1 MNDTDQKRAAVDAS
15 TLQSGK
21 PSSKAIPGKGQ
32 RSKGKRGRRS
42 AGSFRSYPRVPL
54 ERALS
59 VAIAIKE
66 KNGGNAWPAQQV
78 AAAVGLSPKT
88 PNFFYLLASS
98 QKYGLTTGIKIDGEV
113 ALTPLGREVVYSGS
127 SAEELSAKR
136 KAVLAVDIFAKVLRH
151 YNGNRLPEMQYLG
164 NTLKDKFDL
173 PPEFHAEFSKL
184 FKQTCD
190 YVGWKEG
197 LELEATEPRDGDG
210 PKRPSKDVI
219 VLGEPKKKTGRTC
232 FVIMPFKERTSEF
245 MPGFFEEVLN
255 SLIIPA
261 VTDAGFEVKTA
272 NRQGTDIIHSTII
285 NEVLHADMCVCDL
298 SEHNP
303 NVLFE
308 LGVRLAHEKP
318 VALIHADGTQ
328 RVFDVDNILRVLAYK
343 KQLWRTTV
351 GQDLPE
357 LTAHIRATWE
367 NRDSQETYMSV
378 LRMPPSKPQPAA
390 AIAG

>member
-1 MNDTDQKRAAVDAS
+1 MNDKESRKSSVEPTPVSAAQARKS
-15 TLQSGK
+15 NK
-21 PSSKAIPGKGQ
+21 KG
-32 RSKGKRGRRS
+32 RKKG
-42 AGSFRSYPRVPL
+42 GSIRPYPRFSL

-59 VAIAIKE
+59 VARAIKE
-66 KNGGNAWPAQQV
+66 KNGGNPWPAEQV
-78 AAAVGLSPKT
+78 AAAVGLSPR
-88 PNFFYLLASS
+88 NVDFYYLLAAS
-98 QKYGLTTGIKIDGEV
+98 QKYGLTTGMKIEGEV

-127 SAEELSAKR
+127 PDEELAAKR
-136 KAVLAVDIFAKVLRH
+136 KAVLSVDVFNKVLHH

-164 NTLKDKFDL
+164 NTLQGKFDL
-173 PPEFHAEFSKL
+173 PAEFHEEFFKL

-190 YVGWKEG
+190 YAGWKEG
-197 LELEATEPRDGDG
+197 LELNAGEPRPGDSAT
-210 PKRPSKDVI
+210 RPSKDVI
-219 VLGEPKKKTGRTC
+219 VLGEPKKRTGLTC
-232 FVIMPFKERTSEF
+232 FVIMPFKERTDDF

-285 NEVLHADMCVCDL
+285 SEVLNADMCVCDL

-308 LGVRLAHEKP
+308 LGMRLAHEKP
-318 VALIHADGTQ
+318 VALIHSEGTQ
-328 RVFDVDNILRVLAYK
+328 RVFDVDNILRVLSYK

-357 LTAHIRATWE
+357 LTAHIKATWE
-367 NRDSQETYMSV
+367 NRDSQETYVSV
-378 LRMPPSKPQPAA
+378 LRKSPNKTQQIAA
-390 AIAG
+390 AAG

>member
-1 MNDTDQKRAAVDAS
+1 MNDKQQKSSADL
-15 TLQSGK
+15 TSGQEEQLPK
-21 PSSKAIPGKGQ
+21 VAKTAKT
-32 RSKGKRGRRS
+32 RKLKNKKGRRKG
-42 AGSFRSYPRVPL
+42 GSSRPYPRVTL

-66 KNGGNAWPAQQV
+66 KNGGNSWPAEQV
-78 AAAVGLSPKT
+78 AAAVGLSPK
-88 PNFFYLLASS
+88 NVDFYYLLTAS
-98 QKYGLTTGIKIDGEV
+98 QKYGLTMGIKIDGEV

-127 SAEELSAKR
+127 PEEELAAKR
-136 KAVLAVDIFAKVLRH
+136 KAVLSVDVFAKVLHH

-164 NTLKDKFDL
+164 NTLQGKFEL
-173 PPEFHAEFSKL
+173 PAEFHEEFSKL

-190 YVGWKEG
+190 FVGWKEG
-197 LELEATEPRDGDG
+197 LELDATESRQGDAT
-210 PKRPSKDVI
+210 KRPSKDVI
-219 VLGEPKKKTGRTC
+219 VLGEPKKKTGLAC
-232 FVIMPFKERTSEF
+232 FVIMPFKERTNEF

-285 NEVLHADMCVCDL
+285 SEVLNADMCVCDL

-308 LGVRLAHEKP
+308 LGMRLAHEKP
-318 VALIHADGTQ
+318 VALIHAEGTQ
-328 RVFDVDNILRVLAYK
+328 RVFDVDNILRVLPYK

-357 LTAHIRATWE
+357 LTAHIKATWE
-367 NRDSQETYMSV
+367 NRDSQETYVSV
-378 LRMPPSKPQPAA
+378 LRKPQSKPQQVAA
-390 AIAG
+390 MTG